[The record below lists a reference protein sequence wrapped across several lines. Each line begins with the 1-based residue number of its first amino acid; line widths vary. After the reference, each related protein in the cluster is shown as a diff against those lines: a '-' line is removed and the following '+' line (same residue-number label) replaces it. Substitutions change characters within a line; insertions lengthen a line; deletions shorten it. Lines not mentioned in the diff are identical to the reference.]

1 MNAVD
6 DEVPSSSKSHAMTR
20 KKKPVK
26 PVEKPKSDPY
36 SRDQDIRL
44 DLPYQFMLL
53 CKLVQVPPERMLRD
67 FMTNVG
73 RDSWDRSSNEAQR
86 TTALAYFM
94 ECGYGQDFYTPED
107 LRQIFWDLD
116 AIGGLW
122 PRGAEMK
129 MIDLQAK
136 WRDKYHKYWFKKWYR
151 KVRRRK

>member
-1 MNAVD
+1 MNAAG
-6 DEVPSSSKSHAMTR
+6 DEVPSSSKSYTMT
-20 KKKPVK
+20 KKKEPVK
-26 PVEKPKSDPY
+26 PVEKPKQGPY
-36 SRDQDIRL
+36 SREQDIRL

-73 RDSWDRSSNEAQR
+73 RDSWDRSPNETKR

-107 LRQIFWDLD
+107 LRQIFWYMD

-122 PRGAEMK
+122 PRGAKME

-136 WRDKYHKYWFKKWYR
+136 WRNRYYKYWFKKWYY